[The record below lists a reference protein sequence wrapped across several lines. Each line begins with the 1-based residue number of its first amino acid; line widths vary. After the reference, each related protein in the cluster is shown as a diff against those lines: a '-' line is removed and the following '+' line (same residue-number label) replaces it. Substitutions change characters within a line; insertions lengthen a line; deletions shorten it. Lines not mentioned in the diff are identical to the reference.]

1 MDSKKLTIKR
11 LIIFYILA
19 ILPVIGISVGLTAA
33 FGEPAFVSENPEVF
47 KWVSFTGAFGMFAP
61 SVAHILTRLIT
72 KEGWKNNYLG
82 FTAKKG
88 NMRYYVFS
96 IIYKPV
102 EALIIVFFIWKVF
115 LGNIS
120 FSESFIYQQPV
131 SAISYFLFQLA
142 GSVIIFFPAFGEEWG
157 WRGYMMPKLLE
168 IMPKPAAIVVGGVLW
183 GLWHAPLTVI
193 GHDFGVDYPGF
204 PFVGIALMCVFCTGT
219 NAVLTFLTE
228 RTKSVYPAS
237 FFHMINNNL
246 APAIIMSMLFSAEA
260 TEAASQMLGAIE
272 SFLVCFGFN
281 LITAVIC
288 FILFIK
294 KNKSNNEQ

>member
-1 MDSKKLTIKR
+1 MDSKKLIIKR

-33 FGEPAFVSENPEVF
+33 FGEPAFVSENPEVL

-61 SVAHILTRLIT
+61 SVAHILTRIIT

-96 IIYKPV
+96 IIYKPI
-102 EALIIVFFIWKVF
+102 EALIIVLVIRKLF
-115 LGNIS
+115 LGDIS
-120 FSESFIYQQPV
+120 FSESFNFEQPLTV
-131 SAISYFLFQLA
+131 ISLFMFQLA

-157 WRGYMMPKLLE
+157 WRGYMMPKLLQ
-168 IMPKPAAIVVGGVLW
+168 IMPKPVAIVVGGVLW

-204 PFVGIALMCVFCTGT
+204 PFLGIALMCIFCTGT
-219 NAVLTFLTE
+219 NAVLTLLTE
-228 RTKSVYPAS
+228 RTKSIYPAS
-237 FFHMINNNL
+237 FCHMINNNL
-246 APAIIMSMLFSAEA
+246 SPVVTMSLLLNGEA
-260 TEAASQMLGAIE
+260 VEAASGKLGAIE
-272 SFLVCFGFN
+272 SFLFCFAFS
-281 LITAVIC
+281 LIPAIIC
-288 FILFIK
+288 FVLFIRRK
-294 KNKSNNEQ
+294 KSDNPK